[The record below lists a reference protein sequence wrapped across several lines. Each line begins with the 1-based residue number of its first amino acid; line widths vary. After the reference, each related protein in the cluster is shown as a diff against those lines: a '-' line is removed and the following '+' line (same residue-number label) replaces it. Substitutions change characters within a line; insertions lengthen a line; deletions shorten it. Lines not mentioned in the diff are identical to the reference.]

1 VGYTIFIIKNNS
13 PLEDSTQPVRRR
25 LLGIH
30 SAVVQEAFPEI
41 LAVPTFR
48 VLFCIT
54 DRFYVGQNL
63 YISYSWGI
71 TPNGT
76 QNWATAVQK
85 WYNEVA
91 LFSKDSVSPFQ

>member
-1 VGYTIFIIKNNS
+1 MKAKFAC
-13 PLEDSTQPVRRR
+13 LDDSTQPVRRR

-30 SAVVQEAFPEI
+30 SAVGQEAFPAI

-54 DRFYVGQNL
+54 GRFYVGQNL
-63 YISYSWGI
+63 YISRD
-71 TPNGT
+71 GT
-76 QNWATAVQK
+76 QDWEAAVQA

>member
-1 VGYTIFIIKNNS
+1 MKAKFAC
-13 PLEDSTQPVRRR
+13 LEDSTQPVRR

-54 DRFYVGQNL
+54 GRFYVGQNL
-63 YISYSWGI
+63 YIPISKER
-71 TPNGT
+71 TPDGT
-76 QNWATAVQK
+76 QNWAAAVQA
-85 WYNEVA
+85 WYDEVTG
-91 LFSKDSVSPFQ
+91 FSNDSVSPFQ